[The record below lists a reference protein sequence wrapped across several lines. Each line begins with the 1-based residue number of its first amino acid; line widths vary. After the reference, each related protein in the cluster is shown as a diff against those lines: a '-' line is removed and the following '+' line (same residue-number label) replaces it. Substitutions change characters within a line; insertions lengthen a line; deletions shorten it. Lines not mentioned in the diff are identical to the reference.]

1 MLLIDKLKKAKE
13 NLKEDKIT
21 IKGESISDLE
31 KAMNITD
38 WVNYTKAIPVEASNK
53 TQEPIYNQSIT
64 TKTPEYSDTT
74 STENIKNLCDTEEFL
89 EKYKDGNEAIQVLR
103 HDLMKVCSDI
113 NWIIESGNQNEQF
126 AIDFADALNAM
137 SIKF

>member
-13 NLKEDKIT
+13 NLKEDRIT
-21 IKGESISDLE
+21 TVKGENISDL
-31 KAMNITD
+31 KKPMSIID
-38 WVNYTKAIPVEASNK
+38 WITKASDK
-53 TQEPIYNQSIT
+53 TQEPTYSQTLT

-74 STENIKNLCDTEEFL
+74 STENIKNLCNAEEFL
-89 EKYKDGNEAIQVLR
+89 EKYKDGSEAIQVLR

>member
-13 NLKEDKIT
+13 NLKET
-21 IKGESISDLE
+21 ISGGSDVE
-31 KAMNITD
+31 KPMNISE
-38 WVNYTKAIPVEASNK
+38 WVNYTKASDK
-53 TQEPIYNQSIT
+53 TQEPTYSRAIT
-64 TKTPEYSDTT
+64 TETPEYSDTI